1 MPEPTQPKNIVITV
15 TAGYREEQI
24 RPFLASLQHFSPDT
38 SLRLLVDR
46 FNPEFQE
53 AVHAWFPGCS
63 FHLLSPAPLRDFAM
77 KRKWARS
84 VLKRLCRWTRSRQL
98 GKQLLNINFLRHL
111 VIRDLLVSWNLTYAN
126 LLLCDSRDVVFQGDP
141 FSGEWPPL
149 WTCEEDK
156 RIGECNSNSLW
167 LKRAGGEAALL
178 QAKHQRIVCAGV
190 IGGQADQIGRYLQES
205 SKIVEQLAPRI
216 PLSVGDQGIHN
227 YLVRLRTELGFTVLP
242 NGCRLAA
249 NVGCTSPADLT
260 IENDQVRLRNHAEVP
275 AILHQYDRHPQ
286 LTALIQSRWANAKPG
301 SSG

>member
-1 MPEPTQPKNIVITV
+1 MPEPAKPQNIVITV
-15 TAGYREEQI
+15 AAGYREEQI

-46 FNPEFQE
+46 VNPEFQE
-53 AVHAWFPGCS
+53 AVRAWFPSCS
-63 FHLLSPAPLRDFAM
+63 FHLLPPAPLRDFAL

-84 VLKRLCRWTRSRQL
+84 LLKRLARWSRSPRL
-98 GKQLLNINFLRHL
+98 GKQLLTINFLRHL
-111 VIRDLLVSWNLTYAN
+111 VIRDLLSSWNLSHAN

-149 WTCEEDK
+149 WACEEDK
-156 RIGECNSNSLW
+156 RIGECDVNSFW
-167 LKRAGGEAALL
+167 LKRAGGEASLL
-178 QAKHQRIVCAGV
+178 QAKHHWIVCAGV
-190 IGGQADQIGRYLQES
+190 IGGRADRIGRYLQQS

-242 NGCRLAA
+242 NGFRLAA
-249 NVGCTSPADLT
+249 NVGYTKPADLT
-260 IENDQVRLRNHAEVP
+260 IENNHVRLRNHADVP

-286 LTALIQSRWANAKPG
+286 LTALIQSRWANAKSG